1 MYQNLQYWF
10 QRWRRRLFI
19 AAALIGPGIITAVAD
34 NDAAGVSTYSMAAA
48 NFGYQSFVILIP
60 MTILLAVTQEIGA
73 RIAIV
78 AEKGLADLIRERYG
92 VRTALVMYGMLFFI
106 NLVVVVMDVAGLK
119 AALQLFGLNPYIFL
133 PLIVAGVFLFV
144 VVSTYSIV
152 ERFFFLLIL
161 FYATYVASAFMA
173 KPDWGLAVTSLVVP
187 QGTITP
193 KFLYTAIAVIGTTIT
208 AWGQFFINSFT
219 KEKRVPID
227 QMRYTRAEV
236 YLGSIVTDTLT
247 FFIMVAVAA
256 TIFTNK
262 IRITDAAGAA
272 IAIKPFAGEFAGVLF
287 GLGLLFAGIFGCII
301 VGLTTA
307 YAFSEFFGYS
317 GSVDENFRKSR
328 LFYTTLLIQLIIAT
342 IVALSP
348 NVSLFAITLAANF
361 INGAILPVIFY
372 FLYQF
377 ANNHAIMGEH
387 VNNKAQNWL
396 LVGSTVVIMAAT
408 FLGILGQVLG
418 W

>member
-1 MYQNLQYWF
+1 MYQNIYYWF
-10 QRWRRRLFI
+10 SRWKRRLFI

-48 NFGYQSFVILIP
+48 TFGYQSFVILIP

-78 AEKGLADLIRERYG
+78 AEKGLGDLIRERYG
-92 VRTALVMYGMLFFI
+92 VKISLVIYGMLFFI

-119 AALQLFGLNPYIFL
+119 AALMLFGLNPYIFL
-133 PLIVAGVFLFV
+133 PVIVFGVFIFV
-144 VVSTYSIV
+144 VLTTYSIV

-161 FYATYVASAFMA
+161 FYGTYIASAFLA
-173 KPDWGLAVTSLVVP
+173 KPDWGLAMTSLVVP
-187 QGTITP
+187 KGSITP
-193 KFLYTAIAVIGTTIT
+193 LFLYTSIAVVGTTIT

-219 KEKRVPID
+219 KEKRIPID
-227 QMRYTRAEV
+227 QMKYTRAEV
-236 YLGSIVTDTLT
+236 YLGSIITDTLT
-247 FFIMVAVAA
+247 FFMMVAVAS
-256 TIFTNK
+256 TIFANN

-272 IAIKPFAGEFAGVLF
+272 LAIKPFAGEFAGILF
-287 GLGLLFAGIFGCII
+287 GVGLLFAGIFGVII

-328 LFYTTLLIQLIIAT
+328 LFYITLLVQLMLAT
-342 IVALSP
+342 IVALMP
-348 NVSLFAITLAANF
+348 NVSLFGITLAANF

-377 ANNHAIMGEH
+377 ANNPAIMGEY
-387 VNNKAQNWL
+387 VNNKAQNWM
-396 LVGSTVVIMAAT
+396 LVGSTVIIISAT
-408 FLGILGQVLG
+408 FLGIIGQVMG